1 MNIPAAPMPP
11 GQTLTGKVSWFGGPH
26 DAETGSNRTA
36 TGTPSGAP
44 GIAVYNRA
52 TLGGYWRVTAPNG
65 KSAVLKQTDLGPAPF
80 TGRAVD
86 VSSGALGK
94 LGYSEQD
101 FPTDSQVKATF
112 LGHSIPSGA
121 QTGTMPKA
129 ATVAPTTLPGVSSR
143 VLNTQALERA
153 QRKAATNKLLL
164 GELGGGASNPLSLV
178 LPTAAPN
185 PAKFEET
192 RTTPATTVPGAPAE
206 PAGPKIPAGGQ
217 NKALSAAITQL
228 GTPYRWGGEEERKGF
243 DCSGL
248 VQWAYRAAGIAI
260 PRTAQE
266 QFNASV
272 KHTQGQG
279 KPGELVFFG
288 SGPGDVSHVGMIVR
302 PGVMID
308 AAHTGTS
315 VRYEPVP
322 AVGSKWGADTVIA
335 IGEPTGKPGGHPPD
349 AAVATGAGSVVG
361 AYNAPTGPRA
371 IVHVATGP
379 HAGKIVHIAAN
390 LPVGHQFQPGEI
402 LGAPTGLG
410 GF

>member
-65 KSAVLKQTDLGPAPF
+65 KSAILKQTDLGPAPF

-86 VSSGALGK
+86 VSSGALGR
-94 LGYSEQD
+94 LGYSEAN

-112 LGHSIPSGA
+112 LGHSLPSGA
-121 QTGTMPKA
+121 QTQ
-129 ATVAPTTLPGVSSR
+129 APTVSRATTAPGPSGP
-143 VLNTQALERA
+143 VLNMGAFKEA
-153 QRKAATNKLLL
+153 QQKAVTNRLLL
-164 GELGGGASNPLSLV
+164 GQLGGGESNPLRLV
-178 LPTAAPN
+178 LPTAEPEAS
-185 PAKFEET
+185 KFEET
-192 RTTPATTVPGAPAE
+192 KATPATTAGAPTA
-206 PAGPKIPAGGQ
+206 PVGPKIPSEGQ
-217 NKALSAAITQL
+217 NRALSAAVTQL
-228 GTPYRWGGEEERKGF
+228 GTPYRWGGEEEKKGF

-248 VQWAYRAAGIAI
+248 TQWAYRAAGISI

-322 AVGSKWGADTVIA
+322 AVGSKWGGDTVLA

-361 AYNAPTGPRA
+361 SYNAPSGPRA

-379 HAGKIVHIAAN
+379 HAGKIVHVAAK